1 MKHLAVCAFLL
12 CTLLRTS
19 TAAAA
24 ASDDYAYAWPVQAQA
39 GGSAW
44 QVELTPEV
52 YAAVTTADLRD
63 VAVVNAAGEA
73 VPAAVFRMP
82 GAKPTTHEELLAL
95 PTFVLPHAPDAGTS
109 GASGDAI
116 RLQIERGADGTLRR
130 VDADLG
136 RAATPAAGTRPD
148 LTRHD
153 LLLDASGVHQAFA
166 AVRVD
171 WAEGGADVSAQFA
184 VDGSDD
190 LQSWRVLAPRAT
202 VLRLTQ
208 SGNRLDRHDIALNNA
223 SAAYLRLRRL
233 DDGADLQGLTA
244 RLRTLTSSTA
254 GPARQWLEAAATG
267 PDRHRL
273 DVSFGRADGTQV
285 VAWRYQLPAPLA
297 IDALRLDLADDNSL
311 ARVVVLSR
319 HGPHEDDPAAWMQRA
334 SLVAFRLRQD
344 DGVIGNDELPT
355 APAARARDWRI
366 ESATP
371 LEHAPKLSVGY
382 QPDRF
387 VFLAQGEGPYR
398 LVAGSA
404 NARRGDYPVDAALA
418 SLRASHGRDWQ
429 PPLAALGARTT
440 LKGDAALVAAVVEKP
455 RDWKT
460 WLLWAVLVG
469 AAALIGGLALSLL
482 KAGKGEKEEGGGKS

>member
-1 MKHLAVCAFLL
+1 MKHLAVLAFLL
-12 CTLLRTS
+12 CTLFG
-19 TAAAA
+19 AAAA
-24 ASDDYAYAWPVQAQA
+24 AAATADDYAYGWAVQAQA

-63 VAVVNAAGEA
+63 LAIVNAAGEA
-73 VPAAVFRMP
+73 VPAAPFRAP

-95 PTFVLPHAPDAGTS
+95 PTFVLPHAPDAS
-109 GASGDAI
+109 ASAASGDAI
-116 RLQIERGADGTLRR
+116 RLQIERGADGKLRR

-136 RAATPAAGTRPD
+136 AAATPTADTRPD
-148 LTRHD
+148 LLRHD
-153 LLLDASGVHQAFA
+153 LLLDASGVRAAFA
-166 AVRVD
+166 ALRID
-171 WAEGGADVSAQFA
+171 WAEGSGDVSAQFA

-208 SGNRLDRHDIALNNA
+208 NGNRLDRHDVPLNSA
-223 SAAYLRLRRL
+223 SATYLRLRRL
-233 DDGADLQGLTA
+233 DDGTDLQGLTA
-244 RLRTLTSSTA
+244 RLRTVTSSTA
-254 GPARQWLEAAATG
+254 GPPRQWLEAAATG
-267 PDRHRL
+267 PDKHRL
-273 DVSFGRADGTQV
+273 DASFGRADGTQV

-297 IDALRLDLADDNSL
+297 IDSIRLELADDNSL

-319 HGPHEDDPAAWMQRA
+319 HGAREDDPAAWMQRA

-344 DGVIGNDELPT
+344 DGVIGNDELSA
-355 APAARARDWRI
+355 APAARARDWRV

-418 SLRASHGRDWQ
+418 SLRASHGSDWQ

-440 LKGDAALVAAVVEKP
+440 LKGDSALVAAVVEKP
-455 RDWKT
+455 LDWKT

-482 KAGKGEKEEGGGKS
+482 KSK